1 MVMSKKPTDGAQERP
16 GRLKQIR
23 MVAQVLRQAD
33 PKALPIVFAAAI
45 GTLVVVILIGLLI
58 DQLFFTIPLGILAAA
73 AVGMIV
79 FGQMAQRAQYK
90 VIAGQPG
97 AAAAILKNMRGGWT
111 VTEAVSG
118 NRNLDMVHRAVGRAG
133 VVLVSEGPRNRVG
146 PLLGAEKKRISRAAQ
161 QVPIYDVQVG
171 TDEGQIPV
179 DKLQRHLMK
188 LPRNLTKGQVAEL
201 NDRLQ
206 ALPRSMQMPK
216 GPIPKGVRM
225 PKGPKPK
232 TR

>member
-1 MVMSKKPTDGAQERP
+1 MSKKPTDGAQERP

-33 PKALPIVFAAAI
+33 PKALPIVFASAI
-45 GTLVVVILIGLLI
+45 GALAVTILIGWI
-58 DQLFFTIPLGILAAA
+58 IGQLWFFIPLGVMAGF

-79 FGQMAQRAQYK
+79 FGQLAQRAQYK

-97 AAAAILKNMRGGWT
+97 AAAAILKNMRGKWT

-118 NRNLDMVHRAVGRAG
+118 NRNLDLVHRVVGRPG

-146 PLLGAEKKRISRAAQ
+146 PLLGAEKKRLSRAAQ
-161 QVPIYDVQVG
+161 QVPIYDLQVG
-171 TDEGQIPV
+171 DDEGQIPV

-188 LPRNLTKGQVAEL
+188 LPRNLNKGQVSEL

-216 GPIPKGVRM
+216 GPIPKGVKM

-232 TR
+232 SR

>member
-1 MVMSKKPTDGAQERP
+1 MSKKPTDGAQERP

-23 MVAQVLRQAD
+23 MVAQVLHQAN
-33 PKALPIVFAAAI
+33 PKALPIVFASALA
-45 GTLVVVILIGLLI
+45 TLVVVIAVGWLVGSLW
-58 DQLFFTIPLGILAAA
+58 FFVPLAVLAAV

-79 FGQMAQRAQYK
+79 FGQLAQRAQYS

-97 AAAAILKNMRGGWT
+97 AAAAVLKNVRGGWT

-118 NRNLDMVHRAVGRAG
+118 NRNLDMVHRAVGRPG
-133 VVLVSEGPRNRVG
+133 VVIVSEGPRSRVG
-146 PLLGAEKKRISRAAQ
+146 QLLGAEKKRISRAVPS
-161 QVPIYDVQVG
+161 VPIYDIQVG
-171 TDEGQIPV
+171 DEEGQIPV

-188 LPRNLTKGQVAEL
+188 LPRNLTKAQV
-201 NDRLQ
+201 NDVNSRLA
-206 ALPRSMQMPK
+206 ALPRAMQMPK
-216 GPIPKGVRM
+216 GPMPKGARM

>member
-1 MVMSKKPTDGAQERP
+1 MSKKPTDGAQERP

-33 PKALPIVFAAAI
+33 PKALPIVFASAL
-45 GTLVVVILIGLLI
+45 GTLVVVVVIGLI
-58 DQLFFTIPLGILAAA
+58 AGQLWFFVPLGVLAAL

-79 FGQMAQRAQYK
+79 FGQLAQRAQYK

-97 AAAAILKNMRGGWT
+97 AAAAILKNMRGNWT

-118 NRNLDMVHRAVGRAG
+118 NRNLDMVHRAVGRPG

-171 TDEGQIPV
+171 DDEGQIPV

-188 LPRNLTKGQVAEL
+188 LPRNLNKGQVAEL

-216 GPIPKGVRM
+216 GPIPKGAKM

-232 TR
+232 MR

>member
-1 MVMSKKPTDGAQERP
+1 MSKKPTDGAQERP

-23 MVAQVLRQAD
+23 MVAQVLHQAN
-33 PKALPIVFAAAI
+33 PKALPIVFASALAA
-45 GTLVVVILIGLLI
+45 LVVVIAVGWVVGSLW
-58 DQLFFTIPLGILAAA
+58 FFVPLGVLAAV

-79 FGQMAQRAQYK
+79 FGQLAQRAQYS

-97 AAAAILKNMRGGWT
+97 AAAAVLKNARGGWT

-118 NRNLDMVHRAVGRAG
+118 NRNLDMVHRAVGRPG
-133 VVLVSEGPRNRVG
+133 VVIVSEGPRSRVG
-146 PLLGAEKKRISRAAQ
+146 QLLGAEKKRISRAVPS
-161 QVPIYDVQVG
+161 VPIYDIQVG
-171 TDEGQIPV
+171 DEEGQIPV

-188 LPRNLTKGQVAEL
+188 LPRNLTKAQV
-201 NDRLQ
+201 NDVNSRLA
-206 ALPRSMQMPK
+206 ALPRAMQMPK
-216 GPIPKGVRM
+216 GPMPKGARM

>member
-1 MVMSKKPTDGAQERP
+1 MSKTPTDGAQERP

-33 PKALPIVFAAAI
+33 PKALPIVFASAI
-45 GTLVVVILIGLLI
+45 GTLVVVVLIGLLLG
-58 DQLFFTIPLGILAAA
+58 QLWFFIPLGVLAAA

-79 FGQMAQRAQYK
+79 FGQLAQRAQYK

-97 AAAAILKNMRGGWT
+97 AAAAILKNMRGNWA

-133 VVLVSEGPRNRVG
+133 VVLVSEGPRSRVG

-188 LPRNLTKGQVAEL
+188 LPRNLTKGQVSDL

-216 GPIPKGVRM
+216 GPIPKGAKM